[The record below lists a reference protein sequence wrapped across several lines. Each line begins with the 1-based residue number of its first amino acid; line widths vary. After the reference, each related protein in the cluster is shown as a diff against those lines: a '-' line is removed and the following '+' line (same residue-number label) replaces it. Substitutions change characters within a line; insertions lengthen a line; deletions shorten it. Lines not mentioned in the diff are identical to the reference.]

1 MFLKRE
7 SLTFES
13 VSFVR
18 FKELFQKHGG
28 KSVPAITAVMNLYGP
43 DRIKKAR
50 ETEILHHVIDFK
62 DKLPSCMLPKETQ
75 C

>member
-1 MFLKRE
+1 M
-7 SLTFES
+7 S

-28 KSVPAITAVMNLYGP
+28 ESVPAITAVMNLYGP

-50 ETEILHHVIDFK
+50 ETEMLHHVIDFK